1 MKQYLLIDIGGTFIK
16 YSLADEQARKISGG
30 KVPTPLT
37 NMDDLLAAIE
47 GFAAPHQG
55 QFVGYA
61 ISMPGRI
68 DTRNGITHTGGVLSA
83 FMWEQP
89 FAAQVEARLGVPVTI
104 ANDGKCA
111 AAAEGWTGALAGVE
125 NGLVLALGTG
135 IGGGIILDDAPAR
148 HKRNDAAVLSALAVR
163 ENGSGAERVLQALP
177 ALDTAL
183 PSAAQLAARLGM
195 EETRLTP
202 ELDALLARGEAAAPM
217 PGRFIASAV
226 LDALWARCEALLT
239 DYHAKNPLHAG
250 IRAAEL
256 RQRLFRAVEPERAD
270 ALLALFVREGKLR
283 FAAERYALAD
293 FTVRYTRRQTALR
306 AALLALYR
314 AADLRPERTDRVLAR
329 FDAKDRAEAERVLE
343 SLLTGGELIAL
354 APRLCLHR
362 EVYVCAC
369 ALVRA
374 YFAYHETLTLAA
386 FRDLLGT
393 SRDSALLVLECLDRN
408 DRTRR
413 EGDLRRPGRRL
424 YE

>member
-1 MKQYLLIDIGGTFIK
+1 M
-16 YSLADEQARKISGG
+16 
-30 KVPTPLT
+30 
-37 NMDDLLAAIE
+37 N
-47 GFAAPHQG
+47 
-55 QFVGYA
+55 
-61 ISMPGRI
+61 
-68 DTRNGITHTGGVLSA
+68 
-83 FMWEQP
+83 
-89 FAAQVEARLGVPVTI
+89 
-104 ANDGKCA
+104 
-111 AAAEGWTGALAGVE
+111 LAGIKKTDVIRGDTLAEPDSVRVSRLLDVRLSCLRDSERTVE
-125 NGLVLALGTG
+125 NGSRVHFCHGTAARLAKVVLLDRDALAPGESAYAQLRFTEDVAAKCG
-135 IGGGIILDDAPAR
+135 DRFVIRFYSPLETIGGGIILDDAPAR

-163 ENGSGAERVLQALP
+163 ENGSGAERVLQALT

-195 EETRLTP
+195 EETRLAP

-306 AALLALYR
+306 AELLALYR

-374 YFAYHETLTLAA
+374 YFADHETLTLAA

>member
-1 MKQYLLIDIGGTFIK
+1 MIRF
-16 YSLADEQARKISGG
+16 YS
-30 KVPTPLT
+30 PLET
-37 NMDDLLAAIE
+37 
-47 GFAAPHQG
+47 
-55 QFVGYA
+55 
-61 ISMPGRI
+61 
-68 DTRNGITHTGGVLSA
+68 
-83 FMWEQP
+83 
-89 FAAQVEARLGVPVTI
+89 
-104 ANDGKCA
+104 
-111 AAAEGWTGALAGVE
+111 
-125 NGLVLALGTG
+125 

-163 ENGSGAERVLQALP
+163 ENGSGAERVLQALT
-177 ALDTAL
+177 AFDTAL

-195 EETRLTP
+195 EETRLAP
-202 ELDALLARGEAAAPM
+202 ELDALLAHGEAAAPL

-306 AALLALYR
+306 AELLALYR
-314 AADLRPERTDRVLAR
+314 AADLRPERTDRVLAC

-374 YFAYHETLTLAA
+374 YFADHETLTLAA

-408 DRTRR
+408 GRTRR